1 MIKTLLV
8 LLVMLSE
15 VACTIIAP
23 PPQELLAKNDHAA
36 LAVCY
41 EKEAANLRQKARE
54 MEVMIEE
61 YRKDRERGRKLMIH
75 PPKTD
80 FVQECHIL
88 AAMYRNAAR
97 QAESLATSYREMTR
111 A

>member
-1 MIKTLLV
+1 MKTLLAV
-8 LLVMLSE
+8 LVIVGV

-23 PPQELLAKNDHAA
+23 PPQELVAKNDHAA
-36 LAVCY
+36 LAVWY

-75 PPKTD
+75 PPKFD
-80 FVQECHIL
+80 FVQECNNL
-88 AAMYRNAAR
+88 TVMYTNAAT
-97 QAESLATSYREMTR
+97 QAENLATSHREMSR
-111 A
+111 S

>member
-1 MIKTLLV
+1 
-8 LLVMLSE
+8 
-15 VACTIIAP
+15 
-23 PPQELLAKNDHAA
+23 
-36 LAVCY
+36 
-41 EKEAANLRQKARE
+41 
-54 MEVMIEE
+54 
-61 YRKDRERGRKLMIH
+61 MIH

>member
-1 MIKTLLV
+1 MMKTLLF
-8 LLVMLSE
+8 LLIMLGT
-15 VACTIIAP
+15 VACTVIAP

-36 LAVCY
+36 LAVWY
-41 EKEAANLRQKARE
+41 EQEAANLRQKARE
-54 MEVMIEE
+54 MEVMIKE
-61 YRKDRERGRKLMIH
+61 YRKDRERGRRLMIH

-80 FVQECHIL
+80 FEQECNNL
-88 AAMYRNAAR
+88 AAMYTNAAR